1 MLLRYLH
8 RDKLAV
14 PAAMSFVVIGLLM
27 VVVALAAPHLFAAQ
41 ASKNTFDFARGFLI
55 GLAIAL
61 EIVGISALVPA
72 LAAARDKQRRPGA

>member
-14 PAAMSFVVIGLLM
+14 PAAMSFVVIGLLII
-27 VVVALAAPHLFAAQ
+27 VVALAAPHLFAAWV
-41 ASKNTFDFARGFLI
+41 SKDNLDFVRGFLI
-55 GLAIAL
+55 GLAIVL
-61 EIVGISALVPA
+61 EIVGLFALVPA